1 MKCFQLI
8 IKGNWA
14 HFKKPE
20 TNNNPLS
27 HDLITKTA
35 LIGLMGAVLGIERKE
50 MRALFPQL
58 SDDLLYNVRLLN
70 PVKKVPVGMTSFKA
84 LSNPSKDVRSRKSFE
99 ILKNPSFLV
108 TLGLANKRSE
118 YIFDEFQTSVKNSES
133 IYPPCL
139 GWHNCPAEL
148 YFVSEGELS
157 ELHFGEF
164 ETEGFVL
171 VDGYKINSVNT
182 NFRVGF
188 DRLPTFQN
196 DDFWNL
202 PDKYRRIVYPDVDC
216 KLIVE
221 GEYREYSCGNSIENL
236 CLI

>member
-50 MRALFPQL
+50 MKELFPQL
-58 SDDLLYNVRLLN
+58 SEDLLYNVRLMH

-84 LSNPSKDVRSRKSFE
+84 ISSPAKEPRSRKSFE
-99 ILKNPSFLV
+99 ILQNPSYLV
-108 TLGLANKRSE
+108 TLGVANRRSE
-118 YIFDEFQTSVKNSES
+118 LVFDEFVSSVKKSES

-148 YFVSEGELS
+148 YFVSEGEMS
-157 ELHFGEF
+157 ESYNGEF
-164 ETEGFVL
+164 ATKGFVVADYEIKTISL
-171 VDGYKINSVNT
+171 D
-182 NFRVGF
+182 FRIGF
-188 DRLPTFQN
+188 DRLPTYQN

-202 PDKYRRIVYPDVDC
+202 PDKYRKVVYPDVDSELTV
-216 KLIVE
+216 K
-221 GEYREYSCGNSIENL
+221 GEYRVYSCDKGVEKL

>member
-35 LIGLMGAVLGIERKE
+35 LIGLMGAVLGIERNK

-70 PVKKVPVGMTSFKA
+70 PVKKVPVGMTSLKA
-84 LSNPSKDVRSRKSFE
+84 LSNPLKDSRNRKSFE
-99 ILKNPSFLV
+99 ILKDPSFLV
-108 TLGLANKRSE
+108 TLGLVNKRSE
-118 YIFDEFQTSVKNSES
+118 YIFDEFKTSVKNSES
-133 IYPPCL
+133 VYPPCM

-148 YFVSEGELS
+148 YLVSEGELS
-157 ELHFGEF
+157 EPYDGEF
-164 ETEGFVL
+164 GTKGFVL
-171 VDGYKINSVNT
+171 AEYTIHSIGL

-188 DRLPTFQN
+188 DRLPTYQN

-202 PDKYRRIVYPDVDC
+202 PDKYRKVVYPDVDC
-216 KLIVE
+216 ELTVIGK
-221 GEYREYSCGNSIENL
+221 YREYSCDNGIEKL